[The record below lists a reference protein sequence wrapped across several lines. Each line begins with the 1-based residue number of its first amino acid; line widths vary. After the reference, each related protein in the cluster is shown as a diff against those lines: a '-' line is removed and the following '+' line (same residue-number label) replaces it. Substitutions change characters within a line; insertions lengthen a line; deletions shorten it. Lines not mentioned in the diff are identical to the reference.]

1 MAYSLKFVLDTF
13 LKQST
18 ALSNQLPIEQLQ
30 YIDAGTELPIIA
42 LQPIGSDHLQVTL
55 GTDAQGKQIFFKG
68 RNTWYVYRSTVQIL
82 RDGQPVTFAVPPTP
96 TSPAPTPPTSPTPT
110 PTPTPPTAPAP
121 IPPTPTPP
129 APTSP
134 AQPVYVLNPVS
145 DTWLKQSTASGAS
158 LPDSQR
164 QLLNARTILPIS
176 SYDLVEDN
184 HLKIALGKDSQGNQI
199 FFKALTTWYVYRPDV
214 QILRDGK
221 VILSG
226 GDPAIPPPPLYVIKP
241 TSDTWLKQS
250 TAIGASLSDSQRQFL
265 NAGTVLAI
273 SSYDLIEDNHIK
285 ITLGKDG
292 DGKQIFFK
300 GLTTWYVYRPD
311 VQILRDGKVIV
322 ASDPAGPD
330 PVISDPGHRQISR
343 QGLQL
348 LKSFEGFSA
357 TAYQDIVGVWTI
369 GYGTTSGVRPGMR
382 VTQSQAEDLLRRDL
396 FRFETAV
403 TDLVKVPLNENQFS
417 ALVSFVYNVGEGA
430 LAGSTLLRVLNQGN
444 YREAANQF
452 MRWNRAGGNEI
463 AGLTRRRRAEQELF
477 LGRG

>member
-42 LQPIGSDHLQVTL
+42 LQPIGSDHLQVTF
-55 GTDAQGKQIFFKG
+55 GTEAQGKQIFFKG

-96 TSPAPTPPTSPTPT
+96 TTPDSTPAPPPAPTPPT
-110 PTPTPPTAPAP
+110 
-121 IPPTPTPP
+121 
-129 APTSP
+129 PTSA
-134 AQPVYVLNPVS
+134 AQPVYVLNPVA
-145 DTWLKQSTASGAS
+145 DTWLKQSTASGAA

-176 SYDLVEDN
+176 SYGVVEDN
-184 HLKIALGKDSQGNQI
+184 HLKIALGKDSQDNQI
-199 FFKALTTWYVYRPDV
+199 FFKGLTTWYVYRPDV

-226 GDPAIPPPPLYVIKP
+226 GDPAIPPPPLYVLKP

-250 TAIGASLSDSQRQFL
+250 TAAGASLPDRQRQFL
-265 NAGTVLAI
+265 NAGTVLPIA
-273 SSYDLIEDNHIK
+273 SYDLVEDNHIK
-285 ITLGKDG
+285 IALGKDG

-300 GLTTWYVYRPD
+300 GLTTWYVYRAD
-311 VQILRDGKVIV
+311 VQILLDGKVII
-322 ASDPAGPD
+322 AESDPAVPS
-330 PVISDPGHRQISR
+330 PIESDPKRRQINSK
-343 QGLQL
+343 GLQL

-369 GYGTTSGVRPGMR
+369 GYGTTSGIRPGMR

-403 TDLVKVPLNENQFS
+403 ANLVKVPLNENQFS

-452 MRWNRAGGNEI
+452 MRWNRAGGNEV
-463 AGLTRRRRAEQELF
+463 AGLTRRRRAEQALF
-477 LGRG
+477 LGQG